1 MKDNINTKL
10 ETYLQHAGMA
20 QFNEDT
26 GAAPV
31 SIPAMRTSTVRF
43 KNLEA
48 LDQVETLKNQGH
60 RAVVY
65 GRLGMETHGA
75 LEEIFCKLEAGTN
88 ACLAPSGMAAIT
100 LAMLSFL
107 GNGDHALIADC
118 VYGPVRRLDDSV
130 LKRMGVST
138 TYCPATIE
146 SLSANLKENTKVL
159 YVESPGSLLIEMLD
173 LQKLAN
179 FAKENNLI
187 LITDNTW
194 GNGFYEPLSLG
205 VDVSVVAG
213 TKYLAGHSDVMLGA
227 IISKDEKI
235 AAQIHE
241 THYALGYA
249 ISAEDAWL
257 SIRGAR
263 TMMLRLRQ
271 SAENGLKVAN
281 WLSEHSSIE
290 KVYFPA
296 LPSDS
301 GHELWKRDC
310 KGSNGLL
317 SFQLKTD
324 NQGAR
329 RFVNALKIFGIGFSW
344 GGFESLVQLVDL
356 NTIKQHSYWNNSD
369 NQVIRIYVGLE
380 DASDLIDDLDQA
392 LKYI

>member
-1 MKDNINTKL
+1 MKDNTNTKL

-20 QFNEDT
+20 QFDKDT

-43 KNLEA
+43 KNLDA
-48 LDQVETLKNQGH
+48 LYNVESLKEQGH
-60 RAVVY
+60 RAIVY
-65 GRLGMETHGA
+65 GRVGMQTHGA
-75 LEEIFCKLEAGTN
+75 LEDIFSKLEDGTN
-88 ACLAPSGMAAIT
+88 TCLAPSGMAAIT

-107 GNGDHALIADC
+107 SNGDHALIADC

-146 SLSANLKENTKVL
+146 SLSANLQENTKVL

-173 LQKLAN
+173 LQKLSE
-179 FAKENNLI
+179 FAKKNDLI

-194 GNGFYEPLSLG
+194 GNGFYQPLNLG

-227 IISKDEKI
+227 VISKDEKI
-235 AAQIHE
+235 AAQIYE

-257 SIRGAR
+257 AIRGAR
-263 TMMLRLRQ
+263 TMMVRLRQ

-281 WLSEHSSIE
+281 WLSEQSHIA

-296 LPSDS
+296 LPSDA
-301 GHELWKRDC
+301 GHDLWKRDC
-310 KGSNGLL
+310 NGSNGLI

-324 NQGAR
+324 HQGAK

-356 NTIKQHSYWNNSD
+356 SAIQQHSYWDDSG

-380 DASDLIDDLDQA
+380 DADDLIADLEQA
-392 LKYI
+392 LKQI